1 MNLFKRLF
9 NISSAEAHATLDKLE
24 DPIKMS
30 EQAIRDLKTD
40 LDKSLQSLAEVKAIA
55 IRSRRELEAAQA
67 DADDY
72 KVKAMRLL
80 QKASTG
86 ELASEEADRLA
97 TRALEQQAQAQKQA
111 EQSGQEKEKY
121 ERLSADLEHRIQG
134 LRNQIT
140 QWENELKTLK
150 ARAKVSSATKKINKQ
165 MAQIDSSSTIATL
178 EKMRNRVEEEE
189 ALAESYGDMIK
200 PGRSLDDEIDQAL
213 AADAAG
219 SDALR
224 ELKKQMELDGKNAP
238 TKQP

>member
-9 NISSAEAHATLDKLE
+9 KVSSSEAHAALDKLE

-30 EQAIRDLKTD
+30 EQAIRDLKAD
-40 LDKSLQSLAEVKAIA
+40 IDKSLQSLAEIKAIG

-67 DADDY
+67 DAEDY

-80 QKASTG
+80 QKASAG
-86 ELASEEADRLA
+86 ELAADEADRLA

-111 EQSGQEKEKY
+111 EQHRQEKDKY
-121 ERLSADLEHRIQG
+121 ERLSADLEHRIQD
-134 LRNQIT
+134 LRAQTT

-178 EKMRNRVEEEE
+178 EKMRSRVEEEE

-200 PGRSLDDEIDQAL
+200 PNRNLNDEIDQAL
-213 AADAAG
+213 AGG
-219 SDALR
+219 SPGGDALSD
-224 ELKKQMELDGKNAP
+224 LKKQMSLHGKDEPSNP
-238 TKQP
+238 S